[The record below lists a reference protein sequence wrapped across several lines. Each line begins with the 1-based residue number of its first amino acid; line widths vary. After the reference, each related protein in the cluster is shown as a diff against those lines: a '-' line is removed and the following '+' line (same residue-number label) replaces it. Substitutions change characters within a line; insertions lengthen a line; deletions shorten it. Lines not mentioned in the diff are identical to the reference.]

1 MSNRSGS
8 AYSVPRDANRV
19 PFLVAASTAD
29 GITPV
34 VLEADPTTHQLQVS
48 SSGGGGGTQYAEGA
62 TTSPATGNVAL
73 GRYSSSTPSLSSN
86 QLESLQLDSSGNLK
100 VKLPND
106 TTATGTISGSGQ
118 SVTIATNGQ
127 TSVGIQVSG
136 TFSGTILIKGS
147 VDGTSYTPTSAVALS
162 NGAIS
167 STITSSYTGQAN
179 AGGLVSFQL
188 TAITWA
194 SGSASVTLVASVANS
209 TVMLDNPL
217 PIGTNSIGNVGLNA
231 GSNAIGS
238 ITNTSFTATQAT
250 GSNLHTVV
258 DSGTINATI
267 SGSISNTSF
276 AATQATASALN
287 ATVVGTGTFAT
298 QVTSLPSIPAG
309 SNAIGSI
316 TNTSFTATQATGT
329 NLHTVTDSGSV
340 TNATLSAETT
350 KVIGTVRTAD
360 GSGNLLTSTTNALDV
375 NIKSG
380 SIANT
385 SFTVTQ
391 ATGTNLHTVVD
402 SGTVTANISGSI
414 SNTSFAAT
422 QATAS
427 ALNMTEANSSTIAT
441 NTTGLN
447 NTVGTTGSAAPSKGL
462 LIQGSD
468 GTNARNILTNSVGVV
483 YTRATIDQ
491 TTPGNTNAVYV
502 SNTSVPVSQATAS
515 SLNATVVPGTATGSA
530 VPSVSYPTGFQ
541 ARSSDITATTSTY
554 NTIGI
559 TDLVGKQIVQPYAIN
574 QLFVKGSNSATTT
587 SSTSLITAAGA
598 GVSNYITSISV
609 MNTGATTTVVN
620 IQDGSTTMYQV
631 GAPAGGGAVVTLPVP
646 IKGTAN
652 TAVNFATLNASTTV
666 YVSVAGYTGA

>member
-100 VKLPND
+100 VKLPGD

-167 STITSSYTGQAN
+167 TTITSSYTGQAN

-194 SGSASVTLVASVANS
+194 FGNASVTLVASVANS

-238 ITNTSFTATQAT
+238 ITNTTFASTQSGTWNTGTPSATINIGQTTSAVTATQLTASSIAMT
-250 GSNLHTVV
+250 NGVVVQALSTNTASVYIGNSSVTTANGFELTAGSSL
-258 DSGTINATI
+258 TI
-267 SGSISNTSF
+267 SPSNVN
-276 AATQATASALN
+276 L
-287 ATVVGTGTFAT
+287 VYV
-298 QVTSLPSIPAG
+298 IG
-309 SNAIGSI
+309 SNA
-316 TNTSFTATQATGT
+316 
-329 NLHTVTDSGSV
+329 TDKVCWSV
-340 TNATLSAETT
+340 T
-350 KVIGTVRTAD
+350 
-360 GSGNLLTSTTNALDV
+360 
-375 NIKSG
+375 
-380 SIANT
+380 
-385 SFTVTQ
+385 
-391 ATGTNLHTVVD
+391 
-402 SGTVTANISGSI
+402 
-414 SNTSFAAT
+414 
-422 QATAS
+422 
-427 ALNMTEANSSTIAT
+427 
-441 NTTGLN
+441 
-447 NTVGTTGSAAPSKGL
+447 
-462 LIQGSD
+462 
-468 GTNARNILTNSVGVV
+468 
-483 YTRATIDQ
+483 
-491 TTPGNTNAVYV
+491 
-502 SNTSVPVSQATAS
+502 
-515 SLNATVVPGTATGSA
+515 
-530 VPSVSYPTGFQ
+530 
-541 ARSSDITATTSTY
+541 
-554 NTIGI
+554 
-559 TDLVGKQIVQPYAIN
+559 
-574 QLFVKGSNSATTT
+574 
-587 SSTSLITAAGA
+587 
-598 GVSNYITSISV
+598 
-609 MNTGATTTVVN
+609 
-620 IQDGSTTMYQV
+620 
-631 GAPAGGGAVVTLPVP
+631 
-646 IKGTAN
+646 
-652 TAVNFATLNASTTV
+652 
-666 YVSVAGYTGA
+666 